1 MKLVVNAMASIHER
15 HTRHLSWVGRLPFVP
30 ETKLEGSPMPR
41 AVIPTSRF
49 LKKVR
54 IARLATVDGRGR
66 PHIVPIVFVYAEGIL
81 YTPIDLKPKAGQPKR
96 LRRVR
101 NLLSN
106 PHVQV
111 LVDHYD
117 EDWRRLGYVQLRG
130 RAKLIEHG
138 TEYRRA
144 IGLLEGKYHQYKE
157 LPLEGRPV
165 IKISIDQTV
174 TWGRIM

>member
-1 MKLVVNAMASIHER
+1 MCLMESER
-15 HTRHLSWVGRLPFVP
+15 NQPEPRITTR
-30 ETKLEGSPMPR
+30 
-41 AVIPTSRF
+41 RF
-49 LKKVR
+49 LDEQR
-54 IARLATVDGRGR
+54 SARLATVDGRGR
-66 PHIVPIVFVYAEGIL
+66 PHAVPIVYVYDGRVV
-81 YTPIDLKPKAGQPKR
+81 YTPIDRKPKAVEPEG

-101 NLLSN
+101 NIRSN

-130 RAKLIEHG
+130 TAVILEG
-138 TEYRRA
+138 GPEFLTA
-144 IGLLEGKYHQYKE
+144 IGLLEAKYPQYRE

-165 IKISIDQTV
+165 IKISIEQTV